1 MRHLKTEFK
10 ENKKNNLLLQEMYK
24 GMGVKFIGA
33 YSYKN
38 YSMIVTE
45 SPKELL
51 KCVSIKNMKQDN
63 NISLS
68 EEDIVKIVKKFGI
81 IEYEIS
87 GKADRIENEQG
98 TIYNS
103 LYIFEKPKLN

>member
-10 ENKKNNLLLQEMYK
+10 ENTKNNLLLQEMYK

-45 SPKELL
+45 DSKEFS
-51 KCVSIKNMKQDN
+51 KCISIKNMDQEN
-63 NISLS
+63 SLPLL
-68 EEDIVKIVKKFGI
+68 EEDIIKIAKKFGI
-81 IEYEIS
+81 LEYEMS
-87 GKADRIENEQG
+87 GTPSSMKRDRG

-103 LYIFEKPKLN
+103 LYIFEKPRLN